1 MILTGL
7 ALLSGVL
14 LGGTWEQAETW
25 RSDGVALSVPAG
37 ERLAAQRLFN
47 ELLAGAPADILP
59 VDFERRAAGLGLDVQ
74 FQPGVVLLHGDGGVF
89 AVRLGDPEIPPLIL
103 QAPHAW
109 YDFKTGRI
117 SGALFDAGVSR
128 ALFLNGGHR
137 FGGVEGDDP
146 RFDLAHRYDTLYQAA
161 TVGAAQGLIDPMVVQ
176 LHGYGGNASPFANGS
191 AYGPGFWPGGPAGYA
206 QFMPSSFRVQRSTR
220 VRLANLMEQG
230 RVTTAARPSEFLAAG
245 NGTDPRLWN
254 MVLQQDGEGVCDAD
268 ATPGQ
273 CATTRVLDRPVL
285 YEWGV

>member
-1 MILTGL
+1 MILTWL
-7 ALLSGVL
+7 ALLSGGL

-47 ELLAGAPADILP
+47 ELLAGAPAEILP
-59 VDFERRAAGLGLDVQ
+59 VDFERRATELGLNIQ

-109 YDFKTGRI
+109 YDLKTGRI

-137 FGGVEGDDP
+137 FGGVKGDDP
-146 RFDLAHRYDTLYQAA
+146 RFDLAHRYDTLFQAA

-176 LHGYGGNASPFANGS
+176 LHGFGPQTSPAAAVISRGS
-191 AYGPGFWPGGPAGYA
+191 ALEPMSVQEQAVEDLSRLFMVLGPVRPGEDAP
-206 QFMPSSFRVQRSTR
+206 
-220 VRLANLMEQG
+220 LL
-230 RVTTAARPSEFLAAG
+230 AARSNAQSQVLAGQARFLHLELSKQARRNLTQDPELLAAFG
-245 NGTDPRLWN
+245 QL
-254 MVLQQDGEGVCDAD
+254 LQDWSQ
-268 ATPGQ
+268 
-273 CATTRVLDRPVL
+273 
-285 YEWGV
+285 